1 MTPTYTDATRDIKEQ
16 HSTLE
21 SYRADN
27 NTTLSIGDE
36 NIDDI
41 NIDGSC
47 DDNDVDGGD
56 ARR

>member
-1 MTPTYTDATRDIKEQ
+1 M
-16 HSTLE
+16 L
-21 SYRADN
+21 
-27 NTTLSIGDE
+27 TTVSIGDE